1 MGTGGKL
8 NSSSDQNE
16 RSTVQTRRLGRESL
30 FSPKTVAKAIGV
42 SESSLKRWCDAGKI
56 SAMKTAGGHR
66 RLRQSQVVSFLRERK
81 KYELLDPESIGL
93 PDLAGISVSDL
104 ADAAT
109 QFHQGLVA
117 EDESKCHRLLMFLYV
132 NGWAMEEIVD
142 QVICPAF
149 KQIGTQWQHGSLEV
163 YQERR
168 ACEICFE
175 GLTKLK
181 GILNQPEAN
190 ALTAIGS
197 TVEHDHYTLCTK
209 SIEVALASHGWNA
222 TSLGT
227 HLPYATLL
235 QAALTKRPDLMWLSV
250 SYLKEEETFVRDLN
264 LMAEQIPKSTTL
276 VVGGNAIKPWF
287 WPKIQNAI
295 YTDNLVQLIASIKH
309 IKRPIEP
316 PGSALL

>member
-1 MGTGGKL
+1 M
-8 NSSSDQNE
+8 NSSSNPNE
-16 RSTVQTRRLGRESL
+16 RSTVHSRRLGREGL
-30 FSPKTVAKAIGV
+30 FSPKAVAKAIGV

-56 SAMKTAGGHR
+56 TAMKTAGGHR
-66 RLRQSQVVSFLRERK
+66 RLRQSQVVAFLRERK

-104 ADAAT
+104 SDAAV
-109 QFHQGLVA
+109 QYQQALVA
-117 EDESKCHRLLMFLYV
+117 EDEPKCHRLLTYLYV

-149 KQIGTQWQHGSLEV
+149 KQIGMQWQHGGLEV

-175 GLTKLK
+175 GLGRIKS
-181 GILNQPEAN
+181 ILNPPEPN
-190 ALTAIGS
+190 ALTAIGG
-197 TVEHDHYTLCTK
+197 TVEHDHYMLCTK
-209 SIEVALASHGWNA
+209 SMEVTLVSHGWNA

-227 HLPYATLL
+227 HLPYSTLL

-250 SYLKEEETFVRDLN
+250 SYLKEEENFVRDFN
-264 LMAEQIPKSTTL
+264 AMAEQIPKSTTL
-276 VVGGNAIKPWF
+276 VIGGNAIKPWF

-295 YTDNLVQLIASIKH
+295 YCDGLGQLISSTEH
-309 IKRPIEP
+309 IKRAEDPL
-316 PGSALL
+316 GSKLP